1 MSTDK
6 NDHLPRPDW
15 CFAVCHYYQP
25 VVARFYLVVF
35 FTCFA
40 LRHRVRCRLS
50 WVL

>member
-15 CFAVCHYYQP
+15 CFALFNYYRP

-35 FTCFA
+35 LLASPYLIVSGASC
-40 LRHRVRCRLS
+40 HEY
-50 WVL
+50 